1 MAGIEQ
7 MVVGQEAVQY
17 LTSSQVP
24 HLIILC
30 LLGVFIQNSL
40 KNVLIIISLATIIL
54 IVQVLVFTASARS
67 SSESS

>member
-54 IVQVLVFTASARS
+54 IVQVLASARS